1 MRFNAILSG
10 CFLVFTCAVQVGN
23 AIGDVGAEAIAEG
36 LKVNKTLLALY
47 LVSIFVL
54 AIFNKPA
61 KGHIVSAHAF
71 AAARQQS
78 WKLWRLQA
86 CRVAAVKQ

>member
-1 MRFNAILSG
+1 MNAIHPS
-10 CFLVFTCAVQVGN
+10 CFLVFTRAMQVGN

-36 LKVNKTLLALY
+36 LIVNNSLLALY

-61 KGHIVSAHAF
+61 KLHIVSAHAF